1 MGHTK
6 VTRPLGDGRLFAVP
20 SFCEP
25 RQLLDTLFCTPALGF
40 VVFDR
45 NMRFQAV
52 NSSLAAMNGTPA
64 KAHLGRTISEVVG
77 SGASKEVEPTLE
89 RVLRTGKTVLN
100 SDVTAELQT
109 RTEAGHWIVNYF
121 PLTNRRGRVRQVGAT
136 VLEITKTRKLEE
148 TLRNFSR
155 KLISVDLEVR
165 RNIVRLSRLDHGT
178 GERAE
183 LFAQSFELLN
193 DCVSEARAI
202 SQFLHLPLPLTAA
215 RPLTTSASELR
226 PVGLLRGLSPRERE
240 VLQLL
245 AESRTNKQI
254 ANILDISTRTV
265 ETYRARIMLK
275 LEVRSFGELVRYAVR
290 NNIIQA

>member
-1 MGHTK
+1 MGHPK

-40 VVFDR
+40 AVFGR

-52 NSSLAAMNGTPA
+52 NSTLAAMNGVPA
-64 KAHLGRTISEVVG
+64 KAHLGRTIFEVVG
-77 SGASKEVEPTLE
+77 SGASKDVEPTLE
-89 RVLRTGKTVLN
+89 RVLRTGRPVLN
-100 SDVTAELQT
+100 AEVTAELQT

-121 PLTNRRGRVRQVGAT
+121 PLTDRRGRIRQVGAT

-148 TLRNFSR
+148 SLRNLSR
-155 KLISVDLEVR
+155 KLIHVDLEVR
-165 RNIVRLSRLDHGT
+165 RNVVGLRGLDDGT

-183 LFAQSFELLN
+183 LLAQSFELLN

-202 SQFLHLPLPLTAA
+202 SQFLNLPLPSTAA
-215 RPLTTSASELR
+215 RHSTTSVSEL
-226 PVGLLRGLSPRERE
+226 PPTGGLSPRERE

-245 AESRTNKQI
+245 ADSRTNKQI
-254 ANILDISTRTV
+254 ADILGISTRTV

-275 LEVRSFGELVRYAVR
+275 LELRSFGELVRYAVR
-290 NNIIQA
+290 NKIIQA